1 MSMTITYDFEG
12 SLYVNFTNQCS
23 NDCVFCL
30 RNNHSTVNGKDNLW
44 LDREPSLDEIK
55 ADFEKRDMSAYQ
67 WVVFCGYGEP
77 LMKFDTCIETAK
89 WLKSTYPHIKIRINT
104 NGQVNMIEKRDVTPE
119 FKNII
124 DALSISLNAPDA
136 KRYNQLCQSI
146 FGEAA
151 FDGLLSFAKCA
162 KTYVPSVTLSIV
174 DKDLTDEDIAKCK
187 NLAKDCG
194 VLFRIR
200 EYIE

>member
-1 MSMTITYDFEG
+1 MAMTITYEFEG
-12 SLYVNFTNQCS
+12 ALYVNFTNQCS

-30 RNNHSTVNGKDNLW
+30 RNNHNDVNGEDNLW
-44 LDREPSLDEIK
+44 LDREPTFEEIK
-55 ADFEKRDMSAYQ
+55 ADFEKRNMADYI

-77 LMKFDTCIETAK
+77 LMRFDTCIETAK
-89 WLKSTYPHIKIRINT
+89 WLKQTYPHIKIRINT

-119 FKNII
+119 FNQIV

-136 KRYNQLCQSI
+136 QRYDELCKSM

-151 FDGLLSFAKCA
+151 YDGLLDFAKKA
-162 KTYVPSVTLSIV
+162 SAYVPSVTLSIV
-174 DKDLTDEDIAKCK
+174 DKDLSAEDIAKCK
-187 NLAKDCG
+187 ATADDCG
-194 VLFRIR
+194 VLFRVR

>member
-1 MSMTITYDFEG
+1 MAMTITYEFGG

-30 RNNHSTVNGKDNLW
+30 RNNHDNVNGEDNLW
-44 LDREPSLDEIK
+44 LDHEPTFDEIK
-55 ADFEKRDMSAYQ
+55 ADFEKRDMKSYN

-77 LMKFDTCIETAK
+77 LMKFDICIKTAK
-89 WLKSTYPHIKIRINT
+89 WLKATYPHIKIRINT

-119 FKNII
+119 FHKII

-136 KRYNQLCQSI
+136 KRYDQLCKST

-151 FDGLLSFAKCA
+151 FAGLLDFAKKA
-162 KTYVPSVTLSIV
+162 KKYVPSVTLSIV
-174 DKDLTDEDIAKCK
+174 DKDLTCEDIDKCK
-187 NLAKDCG
+187 ALAKDCN
-194 VLFRIR
+194 VSFRIR

>member
-1 MSMTITYDFEG
+1 MAMTITYEFEG

-30 RNNHSTVNGKDNLW
+30 RNNQSSVNGEDNLW
-44 LDREPSLDEIK
+44 LDHEPSLEEIK
-55 ADFEKRDMSAYQ
+55 TDFEKRNMNNYQ

-77 LMKFDTCIETAK
+77 LMRFDTCIKTAK

-104 NGQVNMIEKRDVTPE
+104 NGQASMIEKRDVTPE
-119 FKNII
+119 FDKII
-124 DALSISLNAPDA
+124 DALSISLNAPDS
-136 KRYNQLCQSI
+136 KRYDELCKSV

-151 FDGLLSFAKCA
+151 FDGLLDFAKRA
-162 KTYVPSVTLSIV
+162 KNFVPSVTLSIV
-174 DKDLTDEDIAKCK
+174 DKDLSSEDIAKCR
-187 NLAKDCG
+187 AMADDCG
-194 VLFRIR
+194 VSFRIR

>member
-1 MSMTITYDFEG
+1 MAMTITYEFEG

-30 RNNHSTVNGKDNLW
+30 RNNQSTVNGEDNLW
-44 LDREPSLDEIK
+44 LDHEPSLDEIK
-55 ADFEKRDMSAYQ
+55 SDFKKRDMNRYQ

-77 LMKFDTCIETAK
+77 LMRFDTCIETAK
-89 WLKSTYPHIKIRINT
+89 WLKSAYPHIKIRINT
-104 NGQVNMIEKRDVTPE
+104 NGQASMIEKHDVTPE
-119 FKNII
+119 FDKII

-136 KRYNQLCQSI
+136 KRYDQLCKSV

-151 FDGLLSFAKCA
+151 FDGLLDFAKRA
-162 KTYVPSVTLSIV
+162 KKYVPSVTLSIV
-174 DKDLTDEDIAKCK
+174 DKDLSKEDIEKCQS
-187 NLAKDCG
+187 LADDCE

>member
-1 MSMTITYDFEG
+1 MAMTITYDFEG

-30 RNNHSTVNGKDNLW
+30 RNNQTSVNGKDNLW
-44 LDREPSLDEIK
+44 LDREPSLEEIK
-55 ADFEKRDMSAYQ
+55 ADFKKRDMSSYQ

-77 LMKFDTCIETAK
+77 LMRFDTCIETAR
-89 WLKSTYPHIKIRINT
+89 WLKKTYPRIKIRINT
-104 NGQVNMIEKRDVTPE
+104 NGQANMLEKRDITPE
-119 FKNII
+119 FDKII
-124 DALSISLNAPDA
+124 DAISISLNAPDA
-136 KRYNQLCQSI
+136 KRYDLLCQSI

-151 FDGLLSFAKCA
+151 FDGLLDFAKRA
-162 KTYVPSVTLSIV
+162 KAYVPSVTLSVV
-174 DKDLTDEDIAKCK
+174 DKDLTVDDIAKCEE
-187 NLAKDCG
+187 LAKDCG